1 MSPAVIIALAVAVVV
16 VLAAVVLLSLRARR
30 LSWLP
35 ERRAWLAWLGL
46 VVALALVALG
56 IAVL

>member
-1 MSPAVIIALAVAVVV
+1 MVGGWLWGLALGPA
-16 VLAAVVLLSLRARR
+16 LAAVVLLSLRARR